1 MRSSVLI
8 RALRRHAR
16 EADALRFA
24 PPVRFVYNP
33 LLYAREPLER
43 YLTRYAAG
51 GTAVVFLGM
60 NPGPWGMAQTG
71 VPFGEVAAVRDW
83 LRIEGR
89 VSAPAAVHP
98 RVPVLG
104 FGCPR
109 SEVSG
114 RRLWGFMRERFGDAR
129 EMARHWFVAN
139 YCPLLFL
146 DGAGRN
152 LTPDKLARADRDA
165 LFPVCDRYLATLLE
179 ILRPRWAVG
188 VGTFARQRLEA
199 VAPALGIGVAS
210 IPHPS
215 PANPAANRGWA
226 RQARAALRSAGIW
239 TASPSPT
246 VQTSALPFRRDRAGA
261 AIRPGGSPRP

>member
-1 MRSSVLI
+1 VDR
-8 RALRRHAR
+8 
-16 EADALRFA
+16 LRFA

-43 YLTRYAAG
+43 YVALYAAG
-51 GTAVVFLGM
+51 RKDVVFLGM

-89 VSAPAAVHP
+89 VSAPAVVHP
-98 RVPVLG
+98 RVTVQG
-104 FGCPR
+104 FDCPR

-114 RRLWGFMRERFGDAR
+114 RRFWGLMRERFGDAR
-129 EMARHWFVAN
+129 ELARHWFVAN

-146 DGAGRN
+146 DGTGRN
-152 LTPDKLARADRDA
+152 ITPDKLNTSDRAA
-165 LFPVCDRYLATLLE
+165 LFPVCDRFLALLLST
-179 ILRPRWAVG
+179 LRPRWAVG
-188 VGTFARQRLEA
+188 VGVFARQRLAA
-199 VAPALGIGVAS
+199 VAGTMPSGPGAIDLRVTG

-226 RQARAALRSAGIW
+226 LQARTVLRVEGIW
-239 TASPSPT
+239 EE
-246 VQTSALPFRRDRAGA
+246 G
-261 AIRPGGSPRP
+261 